1 MRSSS
6 RGKDV
11 AVAIVAALAGA
22 LALGAVAIALTGAAR
37 RALGAVEAGDVA
49 SLDEQV
55 GGWRVRGGLRPR
67 GAQGLALEMT
77 LVDPSGSSPAAP
89 VTVGLVLTMQDHPM
103 VPVRARAQH
112 LGQGRYRAD
121 LLLPMAG
128 RWTLSIALPGGV
140 AVVPIGPAAPV
151 VDRPNPI
158 PATTESLAAG
168 ERIYRQHCGVC
179 HGVIGAGDGPAA
191 AGLRPRPVDLR
202 VHVAA
207 GHSDGFFFYWI
218 SEGFRGTAMPA
229 FKSRLSVEER
239 WHVVN
244 FIRTFAITDR

>member
-1 MRSSS
+1 LRSSS
-6 RGKDV
+6 LSRDF
-11 AVAIVAALAGA
+11 AIALVFA
-22 LALGAVAIALTGAAR
+22 LILGAVAITLRVMSLRILAPG
-37 RALGAVEAGDVA
+37 GAGDAVSFEEPIGRWVA
-49 SLDEQV
+49 
-55 GGWRVRGGLRPR
+55 RGEIRSR

-77 LVDPSGSSPAAP
+77 VLDSAGSPP
-89 VTVGLVLTMQDHPM
+89 TTPILVGLILTMRDHPM
-103 VPVRARAQH
+103 VPIRPSAQN
-112 LGQGRYRAD
+112 LGEGRYRAD
-121 LLLPMAG
+121 FVLPMAG
-128 RWTLSIALPGGV
+128 RWNLTITVPDGV
-140 AVVPIGPAAPV
+140 ATVTIGPAAPV

-158 PATTESLAAG
+158 PSTISSLTVG
-168 ERIYRQHCGVC
+168 ERIYKQQCEVC

-229 FKSRLSVEER
+229 FKNVLSIEER

-244 FIRTFAITDR
+244 FIKTFAVTDR